1 MTCKNITISRD
12 LISLFRS
19 AAKLASIFE
28 GSLRH
33 FNKPTSFSFCGI
45 LVEHSSVD
53 MLMTS
58 LVCVIPKIIKLKSNK
73 IKNRWIRMPR
83 WFLIVIY
90 KLVISRDTLLEVWS
104 NVTEYGAYLELSGNL
119 LYMTESN
126 SPSIRVSW
134 RAGSKASIW
143 REGRVP

>member
-45 LVEHSSVD
+45 LVEQSSVD

-58 LVCVIPKIIKLKSNK
+58 LVCVIPKIIKLKSSKRKKQMDSNAEVIPYCNIQIDYFK
-73 IKNRWIRMPR
+73 RYLIRSMVKCNRIWSI
-83 WFLIVIY
+83 FGTFG
-90 KLVISRDTLLEVWS
+90 KSLVYD
-104 NVTEYGAYLELSGNL
+104 
-119 LYMTESN
+119 
-126 SPSIRVSW
+126 
-134 RAGSKASIW
+134 
-143 REGRVP
+143 